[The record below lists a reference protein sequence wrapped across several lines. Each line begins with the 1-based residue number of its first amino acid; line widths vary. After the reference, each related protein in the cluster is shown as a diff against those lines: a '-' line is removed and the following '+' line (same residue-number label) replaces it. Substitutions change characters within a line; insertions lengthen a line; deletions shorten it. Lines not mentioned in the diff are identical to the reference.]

1 MATNFTDWYEDV
13 LPHAPGCV
21 PAIALDAIRKA
32 AIQFCKETRIYQY
45 DHPAVDVVATQ
56 ATYAFVPPAGTVVT
70 EILDAWYD
78 DVPLDPKGRD
88 DLGNINS
95 NWREWDGPRPIYITQ
110 DDERNARLA
119 PIPSV
124 SLTGGLKML
133 VALKPTIAATEIED
147 RIYEEYREE
156 IADGALA
163 RLYISPKKPFTDL
176 ALAAAKAQMFRTHC
190 NLAYNK
196 AMRGHTRGV
205 DITFTLSGRR

>member
-1 MATNFTDWYEDV
+1 MATNFTAWYDDV
-13 LPHAPGCV
+13 LPHAPGCA

-32 AIQFCKETRIYQY
+32 AIEFCRESRIYQY
-45 DHPAVDVVATQ
+45 DHPAVTVVASQ
-56 ATYAFVPPAGTVVT
+56 ATYAFVPATDTVVT

-78 DVPLDPKGRD
+78 GVPLDPKGRD
-88 DLGNINS
+88 ELGNISS
-95 NWREWDGPRPIYITQ
+95 NWREWTGTRPIYITQ

-119 PIPSV
+119 PIPTVGLAS
-124 SLTGGLKML
+124 GLKML
-133 VALKPTIAATEIED
+133 VALKPTITATSIET
-147 RIYEEYREE
+147 RIYEEYREQ

-163 RLYISPKKPFTDL
+163 RLYVSPKKPYTDL
-176 ALAAAKAQMFRTHC
+176 PLAQVKAAMFRSHC